1 MVGKWM
7 AAEMK
12 QAGRPFKKKSKGGIG
27 YSFTARNPSVI
38 LQDFFIILQ
47 DFFK

>member
-1 MVGKWM
+1 MDGRGD
-7 AAEMK
+7 ETGG
-12 QAGRPFKKKSKGGIG
+12 QAIQKKSEGGIG